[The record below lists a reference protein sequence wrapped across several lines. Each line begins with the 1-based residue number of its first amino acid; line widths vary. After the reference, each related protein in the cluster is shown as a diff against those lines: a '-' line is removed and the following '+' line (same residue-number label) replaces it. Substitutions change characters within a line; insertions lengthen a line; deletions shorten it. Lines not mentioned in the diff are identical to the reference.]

1 MPKQYSDSQFSA
13 TSIGDAPE
21 AEIIARDVE
30 TTENE
35 SIAKGLQERK
45 FDEGTI
51 KKLIENFDSV
61 HKGLHE
67 RQDEDM
73 KLYELEDFEL
83 DIFSDSMT
91 FNEPRHMGDMVIQLC
106 NGSILMLTVETEEQD
121 QDQNAVIEQFHL
133 SFLKSADEWLGQMLM
148 SQLKQALSFYGAV
161 RGWMVLRVTI
171 YRDANGKLVPGLMAL
186 DPREMKWGVGM
197 GGFIWVAQE
206 TWRTAED
213 ILLDYG
219 KRADG
224 EVGKITDFWSE
235 KANVILL
242 DDKEI
247 ERYPHNIGYPPFI
260 IFPCSNQPKVMG
272 SDMSSA
278 KKHLRGWGESVYAAN
293 RKLYPVLNKILSI
306 WLSLVVK
313 AHKPGGF
320 VVTDDDT
327 INVEELPYGSGTA
340 MKLPIGSSWVPVQP
354 ADIARSTPELF
365 GQIAA
370 AVQRGGISWVTYGQ
384 LWKGQELSGN
394 ALEEL
399 KQGLG
404 KIITPILDTLGRV
417 FQRAARM
424 VEEQFMSY
432 DEAWEAVGYDT
443 KGKHFFKTIEP
454 DDISSNHEIRFE
466 FLSITPQEEAANIA
480 KAQMMKSAGLADDEF
495 IDKEIMKF
503 QDPAG
508 IEDRKLIMQGKELS
522 PKIMLL
528 EIIKAYRKRGNDMYA
543 DILSTE
549 LEKALMMEQ
558 MQQQQQAMLPA
569 GQPGTPQRALPPG
582 EAPTPAPALP
592 EGFSGPRA
600 PAATQQPRTLIAGPP
615 APTRR

>member
-1 MPKQYSDSQFSA
+1 
-13 TSIGDAPE
+13 
-21 AEIIARDVE
+21 
-30 TTENE
+30 
-35 SIAKGLQERK
+35 
-45 FDEGTI
+45 
-51 KKLIENFDSV
+51 
-61 HKGLHE
+61 
-67 RQDEDM
+67 
-73 KLYELEDFEL
+73 
-83 DIFSDSMT
+83 
-91 FNEPRHMGDMVIQLC
+91 
-106 NGSILMLTVETEEQD
+106 
-121 QDQNAVIEQFHL
+121 
-133 SFLKSADEWLGQMLM
+133 
-148 SQLKQALSFYGAV
+148 
-161 RGWMVLRVTI
+161 
-171 YRDANGKLVPGLMAL
+171 
-186 DPREMKWGVGM
+186 
-197 GGFIWVAQE
+197 
-206 TWRTAED
+206 
-213 ILLDYG
+213 
-219 KRADG
+219 
-224 EVGKITDFWSE
+224 
-235 KANVILL
+235 
-242 DDKEI
+242 
-247 ERYPHNIGYPPFI
+247 
-260 IFPCSNQPKVMG
+260 
-272 SDMSSA
+272 
-278 KKHLRGWGESVYAAN
+278 
-293 RKLYPVLNKILSI
+293 
-306 WLSLVVK
+306 
-313 AHKPGGF
+313 
-320 VVTDDDT
+320 
-327 INVEELPYGSGTA
+327 

>member
-1 MPKQYSDSQFSA
+1 MPKQYADSQFSS

-21 AEIIARDVE
+21 AEIIAEDIE
-30 TTENE
+30 ETENA
-35 SIAKGLQERK
+35 SIAKGLKERK

-51 KKLIENFDSV
+51 KKLIETFDSV

-67 RQDEDM
+67 RMDEDM

-91 FNEPRHMGDMVIQLC
+91 LNEPRHMGDMVVQLC
-106 NGSILMLTVETEEQD
+106 TGSILMLTIETEEDD
-121 QDQNAVIEQFHL
+121 QDKNAVIEQFHL

-148 SQLKQALSFYGAV
+148 AQLKQALSFYGAV
-161 RGWMVLRVTI
+161 RGWMVLRITI
-171 YRDANGKLVPGLMAL
+171 YRDDNGKLVPGIMAL
-186 DPREMKWGVGM
+186 DPRYIKWGVGM
-197 GGFIWVAQE
+197 GGFIWVAYE
-206 TWRTAED
+206 TWCTAEE

-219 KRADG
+219 VKPDG
-224 EVGKITDFWSE
+224 EVGKITDFWSKKE
-235 KANVILL
+235 NVILL

-247 ERYPHNIGYPPFI
+247 PGHRYKHNIGYPPFI

-272 SDMSSA
+272 KDMSDA

-320 VVTDDDT
+320 IVTDDDQVT
-327 INVEELPYGSGTA
+327 VDELPYGSGTA
-340 MKLPIGSSWVPVQP
+340 MKLPIGSSWVPVVP

-365 GQIAA
+365 GQLAA

-404 KIITPILDTLGRV
+404 KIITPILGTLGRV
-417 FQRAARM
+417 FQGAARM
-424 VEEQFMSY
+424 TEEQFMSY

-454 DDISSNHEIRFE
+454 DDISTNHEIRFE

-480 KAQMMKSAGLADDEF
+480 KAQMMKSASLADDEF

-508 IEDRKLIMQGKELS
+508 IEDRKLIMQGKALS
-522 PKIMLL
+522 PKIMML

-543 DILSTE
+543 DILSAE

-558 MQQQQQAMLPA
+558 MQQNQAMLPQ
-569 GQPGTPQRALPPG
+569 GQPGTPQGTLPPG
-582 EAPTPAPALP
+582 ESPAPALP
-592 EGFSGPRA
+592 QGFSGPR
-600 PAATQQPRTLIAGPP
+600 PQPRTLIAGPP
-615 APTRR
+615 ARR